1 VHFAE
6 APGSTLIRGSV
17 ALPAEARAAL
27 RTKGLMNNA
36 QSAAAKAINRVKTFH
51 AVFVGVKGLLER
63 NGLEK
68 IYTKRSIKMIDEMTT
83 VLEPAPLP
91 DFVETKYVQDITSR
105 ALSYIK
111 AGFPVHFR
119 GPSGTGKTTLAM
131 HLASKI
137 KRPVMLIHGDE
148 EFTTSDLVGGEYG
161 YRLRKVVDRFISRVL
176 KTEEDMVKRWADNRL
191 TVACKYGF
199 TLVYDEFTR
208 SRPEANNI
216 LLSILQEKMMDL
228 PVGRGG
234 EQPYLKVDPN
244 FTAIFTSNP
253 EEYAG
258 VHRSQDA
265 LRDRM
270 ITLDLDHFDYDTEV
284 AVTRAKS
291 KLSKSHTEM
300 IVNIVR
306 GLRESGKCEFAPT
319 VRGCI
324 MIAKT
329 LKVQNLTPSKANGVF
344 MQICQDIL
352 ASETSRVGSKTNQN
366 RVREII
372 KEIVEKELSRGRTI
386 DTPVETN
393 KENIALDVVSDNEA
407 EDKKQQIESLVGI
420 R

>member
-1 VHFAE
+1 
-6 APGSTLIRGSV
+6 
-17 ALPAEARAAL
+17 
-27 RTKGLMNNA
+27 
-36 QSAAAKAINRVKTFH
+36 
-51 AVFVGVKGLLER
+51 
-63 NGLEK
+63 
-68 IYTKRSIKMIDEMTT
+68 MIDEMTT
-83 VLEPAPLP
+83 VLAPVALS
-91 DFVETKYVQDITSR
+91 DFVETKYIKEITSR

-119 GPSGTGKTTLAM
+119 GISGTGKTTLAM
-131 HLASKI
+131 HIASKI
-137 KRPVMLIHGDE
+137 KRPVVMVHGDE

-161 YRLRKVVDRFISRVL
+161 YRVKKVVDRFISRVL
-176 KTEEDMVKRWADNRL
+176 KTEEDMVKRWVDNRL

-199 TLVYDEFTR
+199 TLIYDEFTR

-234 EQPYLKVDPN
+234 EDPYLKVDPN

-270 ITLDLDHFDYDTEV
+270 ITMDLDYFDYETEV
-284 AVTRAKS
+284 GITHAKS
-291 KLSKSHTEM
+291 KISKHHAET
-300 IVNIVR
+300 IVDIVR

-329 LKVQNLTPSKANGVF
+329 LKIRGLTPVSANGIF
-344 MQICQDIL
+344 TQMCEDIL

-366 RVREII
+366 RVKDVVRGL
-372 KEIVEKELSRGRTI
+372 VEKCTRKNLKISKLERGLLS
-386 DTPVETN
+386 E
-393 KENIALDVVSDNEA
+393 KDVAPINA
-407 EDKKQQIESLVGI
+407 
-420 R
+420 

>member
-1 VHFAE
+1 M
-6 APGSTLIRGSV
+6 T
-17 ALPAEARAAL
+17 
-27 RTKGLMNNA
+27 
-36 QSAAAKAINRVKTFH
+36 
-51 AVFVGVKGLLER
+51 
-63 NGLEK
+63 
-68 IYTKRSIKMIDEMTT
+68 DEMTT
-83 VLEPAPLP
+83 VLEPSPLP
-91 DFVETKYVQDITSR
+91 DFVETRYIKDITQR
-105 ALSYIK
+105 ALSYVN

-119 GPSGTGKTTLAM
+119 GISGTGKTTLAM

-137 KRPVMLIHGDE
+137 NRPVVMLHGDE

-161 YRLRKVVDRFISRVL
+161 YRIRKVVDRYVSRVL
-176 KTEEDMVKRWADNRL
+176 KLEEDMVKRWVDNRL

-216 LLSILQEKMMDL
+216 LLSILQEKMMDM

-234 EQPYLKVDPN
+234 EEPYLKVNPN

-270 ITLDLDHFDYDTEV
+270 ITMDVDHFDYETEV
-284 AVTRAKS
+284 AITQAKS
-291 KLSKSHTEM
+291 KLSKSNVEI

-306 GLRESGKCEFAPT
+306 GLRDSGKSEFAPT

-329 LKVQNLTPSKANGVF
+329 LKVQNRTPSHSPGF
-344 MQICQDIL
+344 LRMCQDIL
-352 ASETSRVGSKTNQN
+352 ASETSRVGSKTNQA
-366 RVREII
+366 RV
-372 KEIVEKELSRGRTI
+372 KEIVKEIVQKELGELSVGKM
-386 DTPVETN
+386 VERIHI
-393 KENIALDVVSDNEA
+393 KPIGISEA
-407 EDKKQQIESLVGI
+407 AAV
-420 R
+420 

>member
-1 VHFAE
+1 
-6 APGSTLIRGSV
+6 
-17 ALPAEARAAL
+17 
-27 RTKGLMNNA
+27 
-36 QSAAAKAINRVKTFH
+36 
-51 AVFVGVKGLLER
+51 
-63 NGLEK
+63 
-68 IYTKRSIKMIDEMTT
+68 MIDEMTT
-83 VLEPAPLP
+83 VLEPAPMP
-91 DFVETKYVQDITSR
+91 DFVETKYIKDVTNR
-105 ALSYIK
+105 ALCYIK

-137 KRPVMLIHGDE
+137 ERPVVIIHGDE
-148 EFTTSDLVGGEYG
+148 EFTTSDLVGGEHG
-161 YRLRKVVDRFISRVL
+161 YRVRKVVDRFISRVL
-176 KTEEDMVKRWADNRL
+176 KTEEDMVKRWVDNRL

-199 TLVYDEFTR
+199 TMIYDEFTR

-234 EQPYLKVDPN
+234 DDPYLRVDPD

-270 ITLDLDHFDYDTEV
+270 ITMDLDYFDYETEI
-284 AVTRAKS
+284 AVTQAKS
-291 KLSKSHTEM
+291 KLSKQDSQI

-329 LKVQNLTPSKANGVF
+329 LKVQNLTPARACNVF
-344 MQICQDIL
+344 MQMCQDIL
-352 ASETSRVGSKTNQN
+352 ASETSRVGSKTNQD
-366 RVREII
+366 RVKQIVREL
-372 KEIVEKELSRGRTI
+372 VAKELGTQ
-386 DTPVETN
+386 
-393 KENIALDVVSDNEA
+393 KNINIPPRAGKADSILSQE
-407 EDKKQQIESLVGI
+407 EMECLVGAK
-420 R
+420 